1 MEENITVKIDPKTIC
16 CNFDLQKDVDEN
28 LKREIKFFIN
38 SNEFSAKII
47 IRNDIKQLLLKHKHE
62 NNIHEHGKLQNK

>member
-1 MEENITVKIDPKTIC
+1 MEENITVKIDPKTIS

-38 SNEFSAKII
+38 SNESSAKII
-47 IRNDIKQLLLKHKHE
+47 IRNDIK
-62 NNIHEHGKLQNK
+62 

>member
-1 MEENITVKIDPKTIC
+1 MEGNIIVKIDPKTIC

-38 SNEFSAKII
+38 SNESSAKII
-47 IRNDIKQLLLKHKHE
+47 IRNDIK
-62 NNIHEHGKLQNK
+62 